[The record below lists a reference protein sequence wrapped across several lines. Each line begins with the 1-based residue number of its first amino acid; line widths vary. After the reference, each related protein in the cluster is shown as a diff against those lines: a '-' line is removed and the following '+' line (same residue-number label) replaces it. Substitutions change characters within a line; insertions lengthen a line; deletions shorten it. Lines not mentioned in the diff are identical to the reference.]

1 MYVKLTI
8 EVDRRVRLVANNVH
22 LLISTNAKKKLAPH
36 LKEFIGAWLITM
48 FDQSPD
54 VARAARNSFN
64 VRIKFNNTNFFL
76 FSCQL

>member
-36 LKEFIGAWLITM
+36 LKEFIGAWFITM

-64 VRIKFNNTNFFL
+64 VR
-76 FSCQL
+76 